1 MNEPAIRTEEQI
13 CGGGIKSIR
22 EKLYDPELSD
32 LMVVDFSEIVVL
44 LQSVPFN
51 LSNISGSVCG
61 ELL

>member
-1 MNEPAIRTEEQI
+1 MW
-13 CGGGIKSIR
+13 GGIKSIR